1 MTSEAIPAGGAPAV
15 EPDPLDRI
23 VTIPNLITLLR
34 LLFLPVYLYM
44 LLAQDNRFGAAIL
57 LGVLGATDWVDGYI
71 ARNFNQKSNI
81 GRLFD
86 PTADRILFFVGIG
99 GILAVDGAP
108 RWFAIVVLVREVV
121 VAGITVVLTA
131 MGVEP
136 VEVTWFGKAGTFGL
150 MFSFPLFLAGSS
162 SSTLAPICQVLGW
175 VTGIPG
181 LILSLYAAV
190 LYVPRWRAAYRT
202 HKEAAES

>member
-1 MTSEAIPAGGAPAV
+1 MASEAIPAGGAPAV

-23 VTIPNLITLLR
+23 ATVPNLITVLR
-34 LLFLPVYLYM
+34 LLFLPVYLYL
-44 LLAQDNRFGAAIL
+44 LLAQDNRMGAAVL

-81 GRLFD
+81 GRLLD

-108 RWFAIVVLVREVV
+108 RWFAIIVLAREVV
-121 VAGITVVLTA
+121 VASITVVLTA

-150 MFSFPLFLAGSS
+150 MFAFPFFLAGT
-162 SSTLAPICQVLGW
+162 STSPLAPLAWTLGW
-175 VTGIPG
+175 LAGIPG

-190 LYVPRWRAAYRT
+190 LYVPKWRMNYRL
-202 HKEAAES
+202 HKAEADA